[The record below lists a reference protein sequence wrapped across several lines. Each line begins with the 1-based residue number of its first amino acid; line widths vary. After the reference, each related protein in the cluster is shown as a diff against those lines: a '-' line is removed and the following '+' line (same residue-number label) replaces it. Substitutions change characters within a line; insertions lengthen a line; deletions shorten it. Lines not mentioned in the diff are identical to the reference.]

1 MLHLLLLG
9 LATHVH
15 AATATNATNSVGS
28 MSYVESHDFLFIS
41 GWPQSGTSFM
51 NHIVS
56 AATRDVST
64 MKERCLLLFQK
75 GCREWNFEGQWIL
88 KFHTKDRDVAALLNA
103 GSMCPAG
110 GQAPSAATLDG
121 AVATWGKFWDPTKR
135 LLVEKSPQSMLK
147 IGTLRRLFAR
157 ARSVRFLVV
166 IKHPVTLNVALP
178 REYDWLTHKESV
190 RIFRKKEEAA
200 KRAGT
205 GPPRRAEYAN
215 SAEEVAANARYFV
228 QFMAGNRT
236 DGGAGNPSSRC
247 SMGWLTGT

>member
-1 MLHLLLLG
+1 
-9 LATHVH
+9 
-15 AATATNATNSVGS
+15 